1 MPDAAPQRVKPFLMF
16 QGKAE
21 AALKFYVETVPD
33 SAISLLQHHPEG
45 GPAAG
50 QVLRGE
56 ASIGGQPVIVFD
68 SPVEHAFDFTPR
80 WSFFVEA
87 KDEAEI
93 ERIYAALL
101 DGGQALMPIGD
112 YGFSRRF
119 GWVNDR
125 FGVSWQIN
133 LA

>member
-1 MPDAAPQRVKPFLMF
+1 MPDPAPQSVKPFLMF

-21 AALKFYVETVPD
+21 EALRFYAGTIPG
-33 SAISLLQHHPEG
+33 SAITGIQHHPE

-87 KDEAEI
+87 RDDAEI
-93 ERIYAALL
+93 ERIYAALI
-101 DGGQALMPIGD
+101 DGGQALMPIGE